1 MSLKNNIDKIIRRET
16 EIEKLLVNTSNL
28 KQAELVEL
36 SKELSD
42 IKPVTELAKKKDV
55 MLQELLDLSE
65 ILNDNEADDEIKKV
79 AISEF
84 EFLKEEIST
93 LEIDIQFALLPKD
106 KDDTRNVIIEVRAG
120 TGGDEA
126 GLFASDLFS
135 MYEKLSIKHKWKFEV
150 MDVSETNVGGYKEA
164 QANILGN
171 GVFGRLKFE
180 SGVHRVQRVPT
191 TETSGR
197 IHTSAATVAVL
208 PEAEDLEILIEEKD
222 LRIDVFRSSGPGGQ
236 SVNTTDSAVRITHL
250 PSGIVVSQQDEK
262 SQHKNRA
269 KAMKILQSRLY
280 ETERQKQQDERSS
293 SRKDQV
299 GSGDRSERIRTYNFP
314 QGRVTDHRIN
324 LTLHKLDKVL
334 QGEALDEL
342 IDALVVE
349 DRSLKLAS
357 NE

>member
-1 MSLKNNIDKIIRRET
+1 MSLKKNIDKIILREN
-16 EIEKLLVNTSNL
+16 EIEQLLVNSSNL
-28 KQAELVEL
+28 KQSELVEL

-42 IKPVTELAKKKDV
+42 IKPVTDLAKKKDV

-65 ILNDNEADDEIKKV
+65 ILNDNEADGEIKKI
-79 AISEF
+79 ALSEF
-84 EFLKEEIST
+84 EFLKEEISI
-93 LEIDIQFALLPKD
+93 LERDIQFALLPKD

-135 MYEKLSIKHKWKFEV
+135 MYEKLSLKHKWKFEV
-150 MDVSETNVGGYKEA
+150 MEVSETNVGGYKEA

-208 PEAEDLEILIEEKD
+208 PEAEDLEISIEEKD

-269 KAMKILQSRLY
+269 KAIKILQSRLY
-280 ETERQKQQDERSS
+280 EAERQKQQDERSS

-349 DRSLKLAS
+349 DRSLKLGT
-357 NE
+357 ND